1 MQSKERDFFALVAEQ
16 NKRNE
21 KARVIKA
28 YRTIKEY
35 YPWNVLAIPLIFPI
49 IGFFVFMKDIACII
63 RFYFLLRNAS

>member
-16 NKRNE
+16 NKKNE

-35 YPWNVLAIPLIFPI
+35 YPWNVLAIPSIFPKAHWI
-49 IGFFVFMKDIACII
+49 LSTRSPSWLDW
-63 RFYFLLRNAS
+63 